1 MVLKNKCF
9 PARRLSPTPP
19 NRGGLQVPVEKDEGI
34 SDEEDPAELRVLL
47 ELNEQESSQLRRKV
61 EELERYND
69 VSRKQII
76 DLQEKLKS
84 AQSAS
89 LSKGKLPTFMSKT
102 LAGER
107 ENEKKLK
114 DMERDI
120 AEFKKQINEK
130 DRSINELQRTIN
142 KYQLVYI
149 YYLRMQVL
157 FILNLVF

>member
-1 MVLKNKCF
+1 MD
-9 PARRLSPTPP
+9 
-19 NRGGLQVPVEKDEGI
+19 KDEGI

-69 VSRKQII
+69 ASRKQIV
-76 DLQEKLKS
+76 DLQEKVKS
-84 AQSAS
+84 SQSTP

-120 AEFKKQINEK
+120 AEFKKQIQDK
-130 DRSINELQRTIN
+130 DRSIDQLQKIIN
-142 KYQLVYI
+142 SNK
-149 YYLRMQVL
+149 
-157 FILNLVF
+157 